1 MIAFDWRD
9 HIENAISCY
18 ISSICNGKYTEENLI
33 QCCIDLCGHIDTRT
47 DEIWIIGA
55 SPINKIDVVGR
66 FDFEY

>member
-47 DEIWIIGA
+47 DELMEVMT
-55 SPINKIDVVGR
+55 NDHKIHR
-66 FDFEY
+66 